1 MREPKLKDVIGG
13 MSGTDYLNFMQNQ
26 RKLKATQ
33 ERRRIRRL
41 MKERGFSV
49 FMVGE
54 TQRERKERES
64 A

>member
-13 MSGTDYLNFMQNQ
+13 MSGTAYLNFMQNQ